1 MPIVLK
7 SDTNRIKAVRQFV
20 QIFCICN
27 FQTITGKEMDL
38 LCEILECGEVGDK
51 CRKNFIM
58 NYETTKENYGQLI
71 KRLADKGILVNK
83 ETRNGRVLHDSFKD
97 LSQMYI
103 NSEVDGKKKAMFV
116 LWNF

>member
-7 SDTNRIKAVRQFV
+7 TASNRLKAVRQFV
-20 QIFCICN
+20 QTFCIFE
-27 FQTITGKEMDL
+27 FQDITGREIDL

-51 CRKNFIM
+51 CKKNFIM
-58 NYETTKENYGQLI
+58 NYSTTKENYGQLI

-83 ETRNGRVLHDSFKD
+83 ETRNGRVLHDKFHD
-97 LSQMYI
+97 LSNMYI
-103 NSEVDGKKKAMFV
+103 NSEQDGKKKAMFV